1 MENFFK
7 IDVLN
12 KIKNLE
18 TGVNCV
24 EKFISKNEA
33 EEILDYLRNLKNKS
47 VGKSQAVEREEST
60 KIFFDF
66 NQTQKLKNL
75 KKRIEEVIG
84 EFYVNDFQPHIITS
98 RYPLRLHA
106 DTGKNPNDIIYK
118 NVIIPMEIV
127 YKPEAKSSKP
137 PNTIIFKNKWFDQ
150 SALFSSNIN
159 SNTDFIIKDKSK
171 NFIDI
176 MDINDF
182 YNELLKYNNSDMSY
196 KGNVFFVDESFKNY
210 IEYLTKSKRYNQ
222 RTNKHII
229 SDKKFDMRH
238 YENYMSHQ
246 PYNDLQSLYGID
258 DISKIEGK
266 QAIIDYIDTAEEEN
280 LLIKNSDNIVT
291 KNASWIYIVS
301 SGFLKYKHIQN
312 SSLEINIFSKI
323 LTL

>member
-182 YNELLKYNNSDMSY
+182 YNELLKYNNSNMSY
-196 KGNVFFVDESFKNY
+196 KGNVFFVDENFKNY

-246 PYNDLQSLYGID
+246 PYNDLQSLEID
-258 DISKIEGK
+258 RVIEWKIGDLVYWDRCR
-266 QAIIDYIDTAEEEN
+266 IHS
-280 LLIKNSDNIVT
+280 SDN
-291 KNASWIYIVS
+291 
-301 SGFLKYKHIQN
+301 FLKNNVLYKTP
-312 SSLEINIFSKI
+312 LAMFTSKKKI
-323 LTL
+323 

>member
-75 KKRIEEVIG
+75 RKRIEEVIG

-229 SDKKFDMRH
+229 SDKKFDMKH
-238 YENYMSHQ
+238 YESYMTHQ
-246 PYNDLQSLYGID
+246 PYNDLQSLEID
-258 DISKIEGK
+258 RVIEWKIGDLVYWDRCR
-266 QAIIDYIDTAEEEN
+266 IHS
-280 LLIKNSDNIVT
+280 SDN
-291 KNASWIYIVS
+291 
-301 SGFLKYKHIQN
+301 FLKNNVLYKTP
-312 SSLEINIFSKI
+312 LAMFTSKKKI
-323 LTL
+323 

>member
-47 VGKSQAVEREEST
+47 VGKSKAVEREEST

-127 YKPEAKSSKP
+127 YKPEAKSSNP

-246 PYNDLQSLYGID
+246 PYNDLQSLEID
-258 DISKIEGK
+258 RVIEWKIGDLVYWDRCR
-266 QAIIDYIDTAEEEN
+266 IHS
-280 LLIKNSDNIVT
+280 SDN
-291 KNASWIYIVS
+291 
-301 SGFLKYKHIQN
+301 FLKNNVLYKTP
-312 SSLEINIFSKI
+312 LAMFTSKKKI
-323 LTL
+323 

>member
-47 VGKSQAVEREEST
+47 VGKSKAVEREEST

-137 PNTIIFKNKWFDQ
+137 PNTIIFKN
-150 SALFSSNIN
+150 
-159 SNTDFIIKDKSK
+159 
-171 NFIDI
+171 
-176 MDINDF
+176 
-182 YNELLKYNNSDMSY
+182 
-196 KGNVFFVDESFKNY
+196 
-210 IEYLTKSKRYNQ
+210 
-222 RTNKHII
+222 TNL
-229 SDKKFDMRH
+229 
-238 YENYMSHQ
+238 HQ
-246 PYNDLQSLYGID
+246 
-258 DISKIEGK
+258 
-266 QAIIDYIDTAEEEN
+266 
-280 LLIKNSDNIVT
+280 
-291 KNASWIYIVS
+291 
-301 SGFLKYKHIQN
+301 
-312 SSLEINIFSKI
+312 
-323 LTL
+323 

>member
-47 VGKSQAVEREEST
+47 VGKSKAVEREEST

-182 YNELLKYNNSDMSY
+182 YNELLKYNNSNMSY
-196 KGNVFFVDESFKNY
+196 KGSVFFVDESFKNY

-229 SDKKFDMRH
+229 SDKKFDMKH

-246 PYNDLQSLYGID
+246 PYNDLQSLEID
-258 DISKIEGK
+258 RVIEWKIGDLVYWDRCR
-266 QAIIDYIDTAEEEN
+266 IHS
-280 LLIKNSDNIVT
+280 SDN
-291 KNASWIYIVS
+291 
-301 SGFLKYKHIQN
+301 FLKNNVLYKTP
-312 SSLEINIFSKI
+312 LAMFTSKKKI
-323 LTL
+323 

>member
-1 MENFFK
+1 MENFFTT
-7 IDVLN
+7 DVLN
-12 KIKNLE
+12 KIQNLE

-24 EKFISKNEA
+24 EKFISKNES

-47 VGKSQAVEREEST
+47 VGNSKAVEREEST

-75 KKRIEEVIG
+75 RKRIEEVIG

-127 YKPEAKSSKP
+127 YKPEAKLPKP

-159 SNTDFIIKDKSK
+159 SNTDFIIKDKLK
-171 NFIDI
+171 NFVDI

-182 YNELLKYNNSDMSY
+182 YNEILKFNNSEMNY
-196 KGNVFFVDESFKNY
+196 KGNAFFVDENFKSY

-229 SDKKFDMRH
+229 SDKKFDMKH
-238 YENYMSHQ
+238 YESYMTHQ
-246 PYNDLQSLYGID
+246 PYNDLQSLEID
-258 DISKIEGK
+258 RVIEWKIGDLVYWDRCR
-266 QAIIDYIDTAEEEN
+266 IHS
-280 LLIKNSDNIVT
+280 SDN
-291 KNASWIYIVS
+291 
-301 SGFLKYKHIQN
+301 FLKNNVLYN
-312 SSLEINIFSKI
+312 TPLAMFTSKKKI
-323 LTL
+323 

>member
-47 VGKSQAVEREEST
+47 VGKSKAVEREEST

-246 PYNDLQSLYGID
+246 PYNDLQSLEID
-258 DISKIEGK
+258 RVIEWKIGDLVYWDRCR
-266 QAIIDYIDTAEEEN
+266 IHS
-280 LLIKNSDNIVT
+280 SDN
-291 KNASWIYIVS
+291 
-301 SGFLKYKHIQN
+301 FLKNNVLYKTP
-312 SSLEINIFSKI
+312 LAMFTSKKKI
-323 LTL
+323 